1 MIHPVIDS
9 LDAPHHHDAP
19 DWTTQVEPAVTEP
32 LPREGPAEVK
42 DGTLHFQRC
51 CWCGTPSFRR
61 LLCPACGCTD
71 LAWEPG
77 IGTGVIRRVTVGR
90 NAGVPRPV
98 AVIAM
103 DEGYRLRARII
114 GAPPERIHQG
124 ALVRLA
130 TSAGLPPQELVF
142 QLCDVSYAREGV

>member
-9 LDAPHHHDAP
+9 LDAPLNHDTP
-19 DWTTQVEPAVTEP
+19 DWTTPVDPAATEL
-32 LPREGPAEVK
+32 LPPEGPVEVQ

-51 CWCGTPSFRR
+51 CWCNTPSFRR

-71 LAWEPG
+71 MTSEPST
-77 IGTGVIRRVTVGR
+77 GTGVVRRVTAVGR
-90 NAGVPRPV
+90 NAGVPHPL

-103 DEGYRLRARII
+103 NEGFRLRARII
-114 GAPPERIHQG
+114 GAAPGRVHQG

-130 TSAGLPPQELVF
+130 TYAGLRSQELAF
-142 QLCDVSYAREGV
+142 QFCDESYAR